1 MRVIIVGAG
10 EVGFQLARFLS
21 AENIDV
27 VLIDKSKEKLRRASE
42 ELDVALIEGEGGSP
56 SVLKDAEAD
65 AADILIAVTNMDE
78 ANMISCLVAKVMFQI
93 PRNVARIRNLEYFS
107 NEILLKSL
115 GINPAISPEIEA
127 ASAVIRL
134 IEVPFAAEVEDFQ
147 EGKAKVIG
155 FRIPSDSQLIGKA
168 FKDLNLTKP
177 KVLIGAIQR
186 GDKMIIPSGND
197 TLKKKDII
205 YLPVKREHLDSVCS
219 GIGGV
224 TIDVRRIMILGG
236 GRIGY
241 YVAKTMEER
250 NLSVKVVERDVDRC
264 KFLLKSLKKSVI
276 LHGDGSDQ
284 KLLEEENIGDMDV
297 FAAISNN
304 EELNIMASLLA
315 KSLGVKKVITIV
327 NRTDYLPLA
336 NNLGVE
342 AVLSPRLI
350 TAGTILKYVRGGN
363 ILSLTTIAEG
373 KAEMMEA
380 EVTEQSVLAGKS
392 LLEVELPKKTL
403 IGAIIRD
410 DKVIIP
416 SGNDRI
422 AGRDNCSQPCGFC
435 FIFLLSVYA
444 RAFHYL
450 FLFQRSECGRTRDN
464 VPLVFLLR
472 TAALFHHKESEE
484 D

>member
-1 MRVIIVGAG
+1 
-10 EVGFQLARFLS
+10 
-21 AENIDV
+21 
-27 VLIDKSKEKLRRASE
+27 
-42 ELDVALIEGEGGSP
+42 
-56 SVLKDAEAD
+56 
-65 AADILIAVTNMDE
+65 
-78 ANMISCLVAKVMFQI
+78 
-93 PRNVARIRNLEYFS
+93 VARIRNLEYFS

-422 AGRDNCSQPCGFC
+422 AGRDKLI
-435 FIFLLSVYA
+435 IFTLRESVK
-444 RAFHYL
+444 
-450 FLFQRSECGRTRDN
+450 QVEK
-464 VPLVFLLR
+464 LLR
-472 TAALFHHKESEE
+472 
-484 D
+484 